1 MGDGVDLGGSDTAQ
15 MRFGE
20 YSITRFTTSR
30 SDFFYPCCPS
40 EPWPILKFSL
50 YISRASKYYERAL
63 VMPVISLT
71 ALSLT
76 APLFDV
82 KSGERLGFCTTLL
95 LAMMAVD
102 IITSG
107 MLPVCD
113 ESVWGSRLSTI
124 SLFYAVA
131 SLAESCIVLS
141 LYYLPDER
149 VPRCVRWLQ
158 HRVAELCGRA
168 GNATSE
174 KCRGAPCAGEG
185 SDVRPLEIGA
195 VHDETQ
201 AGKSS
206 PGGDDMGS
214 SPSRSYAY
222 DVDHHGAAGKEGRS
236 GRETDTAEKREKY
249 LSMKGLAPQNMQL
262 ALWIDRAAIVA
273 LPLGY
278 LIQLKAMWSQLS

>member
-1 MGDGVDLGGSDTAQ
+1 
-15 MRFGE
+15 
-20 YSITRFTTSR
+20 
-30 SDFFYPCCPS
+30 
-40 EPWPILKFSL
+40 
-50 YISRASKYYERAL
+50 
-63 VMPVISLT
+63 
-71 ALSLT
+71 
-76 APLFDV
+76 
-82 KSGERLGFCTTLL
+82 
-95 LAMMAVD
+95 
-102 IITSG
+102 
-107 MLPVCD
+107 MLRTGD

-174 KCRGAPCAGEG
+174 KCRGAPCAGDG

-201 AGKSS
+201 TGKES
-206 PGGDDMGS
+206 PGSAGG

-222 DVDHHGAAGKEGRS
+222 DADDGADQHRAGKGGRS

-249 LSMKGLAPQNMQL
+249 LSLKGLAPQNMQL

>member
-1 MGDGVDLGGSDTAQ
+1 M
-15 MRFGE
+15 
-20 YSITRFTTSR
+20 
-30 SDFFYPCCPS
+30 
-40 EPWPILKFSL
+40 SL
-50 YISRASKYYERAL
+50 
-63 VMPVISLT
+63 
-71 ALSLT
+71 
-76 APLFDV
+76 PLFL
-82 KSGERLGFCTTLL
+82 RL
-95 LAMMAVD
+95 LAAVLRP
-102 IITSG
+102 SFAVK
-107 MLPVCD
+107 PV
-113 ESVWGSRLSTI
+113 RL
-124 SLFYAVA
+124 AA
-131 SLAESCIVLS
+131 
-141 LYYLPDER
+141 
-149 VPRCVRWLQ
+149 CVRWLQ

-174 KCRGAPCAGEG
+174 KCRGAPCAGNG

-201 AGKSS
+201 AGKES
-206 PGGDDMGS
+206 PGGG

-222 DVDHHGAAGKEGRS
+222 DADGGSDHRGAAGKGGRS